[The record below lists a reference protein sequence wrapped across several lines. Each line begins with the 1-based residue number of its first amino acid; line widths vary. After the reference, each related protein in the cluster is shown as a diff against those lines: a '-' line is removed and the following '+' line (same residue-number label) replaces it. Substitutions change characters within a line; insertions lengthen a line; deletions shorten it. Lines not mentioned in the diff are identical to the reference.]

1 MFFFFFFFFSFF
13 FWRGGGLHLTLEID
27 PGLLLVTNEVIAGLS
42 SFNIN
47 CYLVLIL
54 VNSLK
59 NKERKKVTTIKDVS
73 HI

>member
-1 MFFFFFFFFSFF
+1 MFFFFFSFFLF

-59 NKERKKVTTIKDVS
+59 NKERKKVTTIKDIS

>member
-1 MFFFFFFFFSFF
+1 MFFFFFLFFFF